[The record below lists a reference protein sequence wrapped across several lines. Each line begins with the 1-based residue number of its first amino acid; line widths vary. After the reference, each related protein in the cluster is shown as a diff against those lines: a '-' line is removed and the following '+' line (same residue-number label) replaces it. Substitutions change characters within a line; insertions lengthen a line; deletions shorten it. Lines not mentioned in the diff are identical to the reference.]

1 MGIFR
6 KDPYDQFMSGYKEQA
21 KQMIRLN
28 ESLSDQYID
37 DPMYGAIPTMPVY
50 TNMVDGSKEYLAF
63 VNKNLKMPLTW
74 KREGNLSV
82 DGING
87 LIDIYKGYLFD
98 DLSVITLYIN
108 MYCSHNST
116 TIPKVLLYLD
126 GQGAPEDNKTIEY
139 IFKNASAA
147 ERFVEDPEY
156 GLVPNKPA
164 YVHLIEGSK
173 EYLSSFRTD
182 TAKRE
187 KLRWKFRKTENVEG
201 IYGEVSVY
209 DCFLPSGELYKTV
222 YVNKYCAYN
231 STTIPEG
238 FI

>member
-1 MGIFR
+1 
-6 KDPYDQFMSGYKEQA
+6 
-21 KQMIRLN
+21 
-28 ESLSDQYID
+28 
-37 DPMYGAIPTMPVY
+37 
-50 TNMVDGSKEYLAF
+50 MVSNVASKEYLAF

-187 KLRWKFRKTENVEG
+187 KLRWKFRKTEN
-201 IYGEVSVY
+201 
-209 DCFLPSGELYKTV
+209 
-222 YVNKYCAYN
+222 
-231 STTIPEG
+231 
-238 FI
+238 